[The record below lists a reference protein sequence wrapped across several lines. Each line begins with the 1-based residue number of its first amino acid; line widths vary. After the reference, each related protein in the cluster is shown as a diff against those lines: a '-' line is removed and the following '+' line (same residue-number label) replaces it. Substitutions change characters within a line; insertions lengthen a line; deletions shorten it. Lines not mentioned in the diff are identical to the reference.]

1 MREVMDYCNYNMR
14 EVMDY
19 CNYNMREVRGLPQL

>member
-1 MREVMDYCNYNMR
+1 MREVMDYRNYNMR

-19 CNYNMREVRGLPQL
+19 RNYNMREVRGLPQL